1 MANHQVPRKAHR
13 IEQVHGID
21 ADGNVVTAVVF
32 RHVREGHVR
41 PMFYVVQYRERNRRI
56 ESATRVTREFSGS
69 LAEVRKEE
77 AMAEVRRLLEAS
89 RVRAAG
95 ALVTS

>member
-32 RHVREGHVR
+32 RHVREGHTV

-56 ESATRVTREFSGS
+56 ESASRVTREFFGPQ
-69 LAEVRKEE
+69 AAARTEE
-77 AMAEVRRLLEAS
+77 AMTEVRELLEAS

-95 ALVTS
+95 MLVRS